1 MSAETTP
8 RHAALIDPATNGSKA
23 GSGKAADIRPLEPN
37 DVDGLALL
45 AQELLAFYGLPARN
59 QRSYMAHIMAA
70 ELFERDSNLKVLV
83 AETSNGLQ
91 GFIAYTEVFAL
102 ASCQRSF
109 FIQDLF
115 VTRRART
122 SGVGGALMA
131 ELVRQAEESGVEQ
144 IDWTA
149 DPWNEKAT
157 AFYEKLGPL
166 LKSEKILYRL
176 AGASLRRSMQEKKL

>member
-8 RHAALIDPATNGSKA
+8 RHAALTNPATDDTIADSRK
-23 GSGKAADIRPLEPN
+23 SADIRPLKAG

-45 AQELLAFYGLPARN
+45 TQELLAFYGLPARN
-59 QRSYMAHIMAA
+59 QRSYMAHVMTS
-70 ELFERDSNLKVLV
+70 ELFERDSNLKVLI
-83 AETSNGLQ
+83 AETSAGLQ
-91 GFIAYTEVFAL
+91 GFVAYTEVFAL

-115 VTRRART
+115 VTRRARA
-122 SGVGGALMA
+122 SGVGASLMA
-131 ELVRQAEESGVEQ
+131 ELVRQAEECGVEQ

-166 LKSEKILYRL
+166 LKSDKILYRL
-176 AGASLRRSMQEKKL
+176 AGASLRRSMQDQKL

>member
-8 RHAALIDPATNGSKA
+8 QHAALIDPISESDHAASR
-23 GSGKAADIRPLEPN
+23 KAANIRPLGPK

-59 QRSYMAHIMAA
+59 QRSYMAHKMAE
-70 ELFERDSNLKVLV
+70 ELFERESNLKVLV
-83 AETSNGLQ
+83 AETTAGLQ

-115 VTRRART
+115 VTRRARA
-122 SGVGGALMA
+122 SGLGAGLMA
-131 ELVRQAEESGVEQ
+131 ELVRQAEECGVEQ

-166 LKSEKILYRL
+166 LKSDKILYRL
-176 AGASLRRSMQEKKL
+176 AGSSLRRSMQEQKL